1 VIGTDEPNV
10 KNLLNKKPHY
20 LMLRG
25 CESKRE
31 LHTERSGCISS
42 FLKENWD

>member
-1 VIGTDEPNV
+1 M

-25 CESKRE
+25 FAAQASDVQNA
-31 LHTERSGCISS
+31 LDAFHP
-42 FLKENWD
+42 W